1 MAKSG
6 TPRHSKPARKPVTI
20 NLDPADVKQVDG
32 ASPAKT
38 PPPAEPVGDYASVA
52 NPKVDTKPK
61 RDVKNERKASPEML
75 KNQTPEKPETP
86 PFKAGEK
93 PEFKPNPE
101 VKHTNAAS
109 AQAGTPQENGAKT
122 GMSHLLSGV
131 AGGVIALC
139 GLYALQLANIV
150 PMSGMRDTNQLATM
164 EQQIAELRANPA
176 PAPLDEASKA
186 EMAQLQKN
194 VEAAEIKAEAAIGS
208 LNEMQKQFDA
218 LPQGQAA
225 NTADLDGLT
234 QRLSAL
240 EAQISAATSQAEQAS
255 ANVTDNSG
263 TISAIEQQLASL
275 EQKLS
280 EVARQPDTTALIAAN
295 TLKTAIDRGGSFKA
309 ELETFAAVSPDQ
321 AGLEGLSAFAET
333 GVPTIASLNSEF
345 DDVANR
351 IIATENKLPADAG
364 VWDQLKAS
372 AKGLVSVRPV
382 AGNVSGSGVGPITA
396 RMEAALQSGDLERAI
411 GEWEQLPADAR
422 VVSEE
427 FAAQM
432 KARRDANLLI
442 QQLITESLSPK
453 TSNNAPSAP
462 AEPATTAPA
471 AAPSGN

>member
-32 ASPAKT
+32 VAGTKT
-38 PPPAEPVGDYASVA
+38 PPPAELVGDNASIV
-52 NPKVDTKPK
+52 NPKADAKPK
-61 RDVKNERKASPEML
+61 AVVENDQKASPETL
-75 KNQTPEKPETP
+75 KDPTEEKPETP
-86 PFKAGEK
+86 PFKAGQK
-93 PEFKPNPE
+93 PD
-101 VKHTNAAS
+101 VKHNNAAS
-109 AQAGTPQENGAKT
+109 AQATPSKGNGAKS

-139 GLYALQLANIV
+139 GLYALQLANIL
-150 PMSGMRDTNQLATM
+150 PAPGMRDPNQLTTI

-176 PAPLDEASKA
+176 PAPLDGASKA

-208 LNEMQKQFDA
+208 LNEIQKQFDA
-218 LPQGQAA
+218 LPQGQAT
-225 NTADLDGLT
+225 NTADLEGVT

-240 EAQISAATSQAEQAS
+240 EAQVSAATSQAEQATT
-255 ANVTDNSG
+255 NVTDNSG
-263 TISAIEQQLASL
+263 TISALEQQLASL

-280 EVARQPDTTALIAAN
+280 ELARQPDTTALIAAN

-309 ELETFAAVSPDQ
+309 ELETFAAVSHDQ
-321 AGLEGLSAFAET
+321 SGIKGLSAFAET
-333 GVPTIASLNSEF
+333 GVPTVASLNSEF
-345 DDVANR
+345 DEVANR
-351 IIATENKLPADAG
+351 IIAAENKLPAGAG

-382 AGNVSGSGVGPITA
+382 AGNVSGSGAGPITA

-411 GEWEQLPADAR
+411 GEWEQLPADAKA
-422 VVSEE
+422 VSEE
-427 FAAQM
+427 FADQM

-442 QQLITESLSPK
+442 QRLITESLSPK